1 MKKKLLN
8 VFQTTWARGF
18 EQSNYKMCEWSF
30 KHVISAVHFPS
41 PKMHIKTKCKQG
53 YTFTHAL
60 CYIAICYIFYT
71 TYILTD
77 KETTPQRSS
86 LLGLAALNN
95 GCCCL
100 INARIGDAMLSL
112 HWICLVPLRFICA

>member
-1 MKKKLLN
+1 MGK
-8 VFQTTWARGF
+8 RF

-41 PKMHIKTKCKQG
+41 PKMHIKTKC
-53 YTFTHAL
+53 YT
-60 CYIAICYIFYT
+60 I
-71 TYILTD
+71 YILTD
-77 KETTPQRSS
+77 KESTPQRSS

-112 HWICLVPLRFICA
+112 HWICLIPLRFICS